1 MLIADDRTYK
11 ITSAY
16 MHIACVYRKS
26 GCPFMLKLTKAK
38 EGGWIMKTP
47 KSTDVDLKQRSNYK
61 CKHAV
66 GSIAE
71 EVNEAGFPMS
81 KPEPRIPGERRKEPV
96 GARGPGGSTSGG
108 GSSSK
113 KRSAS
118 RRESAVIKKERLDDD
133 AVEGKLM
140 PSRPARSRISMGG
153 VAPAPAS
160 DAANHSP
167 GAPSKTVISREGE
180 DLPRVVYL
188 NAPSADRALAPP
200 FERSV
205 SLHSQI
211 APVLQQGQY
220 EVGPDGRPFIMEG
233 GRPTYYAQPTSIVGG
248 RVSFPQVPANP
259 THYQQIQQLQQ
270 QQQQLL
276 QQQSLL
282 APHYRGSALPIAI
295 VPVVEPPS
303 ASLPQWTTFLT
314 LLDPELITLA
324 KILASPTLDVNPE
337 SFFNEDEE
345 MRNALLD
352 SLDMPT
358 WPKLKLKNKI
368 KVKGM
373 EVWKVMEGMEVEK
386 KVKRERASMGAN
398 SSGAEDSLMGDVGG
412 SESSSKNN
420 GQSIRKPSS
429 PLVSASPILP
439 KSTLSF
445 APPAPRSSLGSAM
458 SSNPNGNGNRQHSIP
473 LSHPSPP
480 ILAPLVLEPLVSD
493 IKHYSN
499 NKETVYIKASRSP
512 EVSMDMEESVSE
524 EEEEEDDDDDDDDLM
539 ITPMTKATA
548 PPVEH
553 H

>member
-47 KSTDVDLKQRSNYK
+47 KSTDVDLKQRSNYR
-61 CKHAV
+61 CRHAV

-71 EVNEAGFPMS
+71 EVNELGYPLS
-81 KPEPRIPGERRKEPV
+81 KPEPKVPGERRKEPV
-96 GARGPGGSTSGG
+96 GARGPGGSASGG
-108 GSSSK
+108 GSSK
-113 KRSAS
+113 KRSGG
-118 RRESAVIKKERLDDD
+118 RRESGVVKKEKLDDD
-133 AVEGKLM
+133 VEGKLM

-167 GAPSKTVISREGE
+167 GAPSKTVVSREGE

-211 APVLQQGQY
+211 SPVLQQGQY

-248 RVSFPQVPANP
+248 RISFPQAPANP

-282 APHYRGSALPIAI
+282 APHYRGGVLPLAV

-324 KILASPTLDVNPE
+324 KTLASPSLDVNPE
-337 SFFNEDEE
+337 SFFREEEE
-345 MRNALLD
+345 MRIALLD

-368 KVKGM
+368 KAKGL

-386 KVKRERASMGAN
+386 RIKKERASVGAT
-398 SSGAEDSLMGDVGG
+398 SSGAEDTPMVDAGE
-412 SESSSKNN
+412 SESSKNN
-420 GQSIRKPSS
+420 GQSLRKPSS
-429 PLVSASPILP
+429 PLVSNSPILP
-439 KSTLSF
+439 KPTLSF
-445 APPAPRSSLGSAM
+445 APPAPRSSLGS
-458 SSNPNGNGNRQHSIP
+458 SIKSNNNGNGNGNRQHSIP
-473 LSHPSPP
+473 LSHHPSPP
-480 ILAPLVLEPLVSD
+480 VLAPLVLEPLVSD

-499 NKETVYIKASRSP
+499 NKESSSSKDSRSP
-512 EVSMDMEESVSE
+512 EVAMDMEESAE
-524 EEEEEDDDDDDDDLM
+524 EEEEEEDDDDDDLM
-539 ITPMTKATA
+539 ITPMTRAVT
-548 PPVEH
+548 PPGQRH
-553 H
+553 